1 MPPASATERD
11 DFVSS
16 TEPFRRELL
25 AHCYRMLGS
34 IDDAEDVLQET
45 YLRAWRGYDDF
56 EGRASL
62 RSWLYKIATNA
73 CLTAIEQRGRRALPS
88 GIGAPSDDPDAPA
101 VSIDADWIQPVPDAL
116 VAPEAQDPASIVA
129 HRDSLRLALIAS
141 LQYLPGRQRA
151 ALLLREVL
159 AWSAKE
165 VAETLGTS
173 TAAVKSMLQRARARL
188 DEVAP
193 TAELVEE
200 PDEPERKALLEQ
212 YIQAFENSDPRTIE
226 RLLREDATLEMTG
239 SKAWYQGRVTCFP
252 YLVRHALFTK
262 GDWKMF
268 PTRANGQEAAAAYLR
283 GEDGV
288 YRALGIAVLRL
299 AKGEYGLAGITVF
312 GDPSLVERFG
322 FDNEL

>member
-1 MPPASATERD
+1 MPTA

-16 TEPFRRELL
+16 TEPYRRELL

-45 YLRAWRGYDDF
+45 YLRAWRGYGEF

-88 GIGAPSDDPDAPA
+88 GLGAPSDDPDAEA
-101 VSIDADWIQPVPDAL
+101 VPIDANWIQPLPTAL
-116 VAPEAQDPASIVA
+116 VANDAQDPASIVA
-129 HRDSLRLALIAS
+129 LRHSLRLALIAS

-151 ALLLREVL
+151 ALLLSEVL

-173 TAAVKSMLQRARARL
+173 TAAVKSMLQRARAKL

-193 TAELVEE
+193 TADQVEE
-200 PDEPERKALLEQ
+200 PQEPEQRAILEQ
-212 YIQAFENSDPRTIE
+212 YIKAFENSDPKTIE
-226 RLLREDATLEMTG
+226 RLLREDATIELIGT
-239 SKAWYQGRVTCFP
+239 KPWYQGRATCLP
-252 YLVRHALFTK
+252 YLTRQALFTK
-262 GDWKMF
+262 GDWKML
-268 PTRANGQEAAAAYLR
+268 PTSANGQPAAAAYLL
-283 GEDGV
+283 GDDGT
-288 YRALGIAVLRL
+288 YQAFGIAVLTVTT
-299 AKGEYGLAGITVF
+299 GPYGLQGITVF
-312 GDPSLVERFG
+312 PDPTLVDRF
-322 FDNEL
+322 DVPREL

>member
-1 MPPASATERD
+1 MPTAGTTERE
-11 DFVSS
+11 DFASS

-34 IDDAEDVLQET
+34 IDDAEDALQET
-45 YLRAWRGYDDF
+45 YLRAWRAYDDF
-56 EGRASL
+56 EGRSSL

-88 GIGAPSDDPDAPA
+88 GLGAPSDDPDAPYQS
-101 VSIDADWIQPVPDAL
+101 VDAHWIQPIPDARVL
-116 VAPEAQDPASIVA
+116 PETQDPATIVA

-193 TAELVEE
+193 TADQVEE
-200 PDEPERKALLEQ
+200 PNEPERKALLEQ
-212 YIQAFENSDPRTIE
+212 YISAFENSDPKTLE
-226 RLLREDATLEMTG
+226 RLLREDATIELIG
-239 SKAWYQGRVTCFP
+239 SKTWYQGRATCLP
-252 YLVRHALFTK
+252 YLTRHALFTK
-262 GDWKMF
+262 GDWKMV
-268 PTRANGQEAAAAYLR
+268 PTSANGQAAAAAYFR
-283 GEDGV
+283 DENGV
-288 YRALGIAVLRL
+288 YHGYGIAVLTL
-299 AKGEYGLAGITVF
+299 AKDGLAGITVF
-312 GDPSLVERFG
+312 GDPGLLDHFGLERK
-322 FDNEL
+322 L

>member
-1 MPPASATERD
+1 MPTA
-11 DFVSS
+11 DFASS

-45 YLRAWRGYDDF
+45 YLRAWRAFGDF

-62 RSWLYKIATNA
+62 RTWLYKIATNA

-88 GIGAPSDDPDAPA
+88 GLGAPSDDPDAEP
-101 VSIDADWIQPVPDAL
+101 VPIEADWIQPLPDAW
-116 VAPEAQDPASIVA
+116 VVDAQDPASIVA
-129 HRDSLRLALIAS
+129 MRDSLRLALIAS

-193 TAELVEE
+193 TAEQVEE
-200 PDEPERKALLEQ
+200 PNEPERKALLDQ
-212 YIQAFENSDPRTIE
+212 YIAAFENSDPKTIE

-239 SKAWYQGRVTCFP
+239 SKAWYQGRVTCLP

-262 GDWKMF
+262 GDWKML
-268 PTRANGQEAAAAYLR
+268 PTRANGQEATATYLR

-288 YRALGIAVLRL
+288 YRAFGIAVLRL

-312 GDPSLVERFG
+312 GDPGLVERFG
-322 FDNEL
+322 FPNEL